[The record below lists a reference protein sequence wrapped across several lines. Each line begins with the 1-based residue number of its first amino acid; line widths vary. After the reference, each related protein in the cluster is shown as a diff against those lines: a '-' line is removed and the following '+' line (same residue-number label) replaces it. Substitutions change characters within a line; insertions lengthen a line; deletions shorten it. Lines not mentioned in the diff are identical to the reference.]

1 MAKKEKIKAEPFI
14 RINSRVPKEQFM
26 FVKELADKLD
36 VTEGEAHR
44 IIIKYY
50 MGHAK

>member
-1 MAKKEKIKAEPFI
+1 MEKKAKEKKDVFI
-14 RINSRVPKEQFM
+14 RINSRVPKEQFA
-26 FVKELADKLD
+26 FVKKLAEKLD

-50 MGHAK
+50 MGHAQ